1 MNDLL
6 GKVSTTGM
14 GHIETIVVWI
24 HAGYM
29 PIFNLYTP
37 NTITATEP
45 LLVVLIS
52 IV

>member
-1 MNDLL
+1 MMNDLL

-29 PIFNLYTP
+29 PIFKCEMTP
-37 NTITATEP
+37 ASTQF
-45 LLVVLIS
+45 
-52 IV
+52 